1 VPRSVLLSLAAS
13 QPFSWIRAA
22 GLRSIAA
29 ALSAGLED
37 GQALTTVLEATYS
50 QGDPATHAL
59 HSHWASSVNAL
70 FEQEATACVT
80 HDGLVSMHSH
90 CVCSHCTEST
100 LGRYKDRP
108 AGMTLAEPPAAKL
121 VAGCS

>member
-1 VPRSVLLSLAAS
+1 MPRFVLLSLAAS

-59 HSHWASSVNAL
+59 HTHWASSVDAL
-70 FEQEATACVT
+70 FEQEATACVI
-80 HDGLVSMHSH
+80 HDGLVSMHSLRMQPLH
-90 CVCSHCTEST
+90 RKYTWKVQGPTSWHDPC
-100 LGRYKDRP
+100 
-108 AGMTLAEPPAAKL
+108 
-121 VAGCS
+121 